1 MITVCMRYDLDPY
14 KVKEFEAYARAYM
27 PMVMRLGGIHHGVFL
42 PEEGQGSS
50 AYVLMTF
57 PSLGAYEEFQLR
69 SARDAAIKAADE
81 ELREG
86 GFVYGVT
93 REFLRPV
100 LPGRGRE
107 ASGIRAKA
115 KGTSKGKQ
123 K

>member
-1 MITVCMRYDLDPY
+1 MITVCLRYDLDPY
-14 KVKEFEAYARAYM
+14 KVKEFEVYARAYM
-27 PMVMRLGGIHHGVFL
+27 PIVLQLGGMHHGVFL

-69 SARDAAIKAADE
+69 SARDVGAQTADAAM
-81 ELREG
+81 REG

-100 LPGRGRE
+100 LPARNGRVGGGAGEKKMR
-107 ASGIRAKA
+107 R
-115 KGTSKGKQ
+115 KGPQ
-123 K
+123 

>member
-1 MITVCMRYDLDPY
+1 MRG
-14 KVKEFEAYARAYM
+14 VYADGD
-27 PMVMRLGGIHHGVFL
+27 VIGGIHHGVFL

-81 ELREG
+81 ALREG

-107 ASGIRAKA
+107 VSGVRS
-115 KGTSKGKQ
+115 KGTKKGK
-123 K
+123 